1 MSQPK
6 FCAKCG
12 NQLNENEKFCGKCG
26 APVEDSAAA
35 VQFEQPSFAAAE
47 PAVETEAAVPAA
59 KDKKKV
65 MLALIAVAAIVVLI
79 VVIII
84 IVNVTKYQK
93 IDAKDLFRIEFK
105 GINGSGKCTAVLN
118 CPPSDDYLSD
128 MLSSLYENEDDSKDY
143 SDYFSDDKKTLL
155 EVYTK
160 AKDKGEAEDMRDAL
174 MKVNKKTGEYELQL
188 DLSDDKNLSNGDKI
202 TCTVEYDEDE
212 LKEEKIKLTN
222 TEFEVEVK
230 GLQEG
235 TKLDMFDDFN
245 VKFNGTD
252 GNGEAEYPDQSE
264 KYPFISYSYVTS
276 GYDLSNGDTFTVEA
290 YINSSVEDIEYVD
303 PEDSESEKY
312 FTYEDVTYVVDD
324 TSVSK
329 DFVVE
334 GLTEPVEIDVFE
346 GIEFE
351 TSGAIPRLRIIG
363 VKTDN
368 CADIVKENVSFSVE
382 DYSKEYDVGDK
393 FVIKAYVY
401 SYLEEEGYKASGTK
415 DADGYYTK
423 EFTVDEA
430 SFNKYLTADSSYE
443 DFAKL
448 DDFFTEQVNEFK
460 SDYNGKSYISGLS
473 SFDGKI
479 TSFESFDANSIY
491 YSYISESGS
500 LFSSG
505 DTSYVYKIYKVTV
518 KLDDDD
524 KSTETFYVAFAANA
538 PYITPDGNAEV
549 SNSYVSVYVNA
560 KKSDLVKENIK
571 TDGAEVTEI
580 KKGSSVA
587 SESKDDSSSKAETDT
602 SSVDSSSAADSAAD
616 SSSKADIV
624 SSEMVP

>member
-12 NQLNENEKFCGKCG
+12 NKLDENEKFCGKCG
-26 APVEDSAAA
+26 ASAEESKAAVQSEQPSSAAA
-35 VQFEQPSFAAAE
+35 I
-47 PAVETEAAVPAA
+47 PAV

-65 MLALIAVAAIVVLI
+65 MLALIAAAAVVALI

-93 IDAKDLFRIEFK
+93 IDAKDLFRIEFR
-105 GINGSGKCTAVLN
+105 GINGSGKCTAALN
-118 CPPSDDYLSD
+118 CPTEDDYLSD
-128 MLSSLYENEDDSKDY
+128 MLDELYVDEESGEDY

-155 EVYTK
+155 DVYTK

-188 DLSDDKNLSNGDKI
+188 DLSDDENLTNGDKI

-212 LKEEKIKLTN
+212 LKEEKIKLVN

-230 GLQEG
+230 GLKEG
-235 TKLDMFDDFN
+235 TKLDMFEDFN
-245 VKFNGTD
+245 VKFSGTD
-252 GNGEAEYPDQSE
+252 GNGEAEYPSQSE
-264 KYPFISYSYVTS
+264 KYPFISYYNVTGS
-276 GYDLSNGDTFTVEA
+276 YDLTNGDTFTVEA
-290 YINSSVEDIEYVD
+290 YISGSVGDIEYVD
-303 PEDSESEKY
+303 PEDSESGMY
-312 FTYEDVTYVVDD
+312 FTYEDVTYVIDD

-334 GLTEPVEIDVFE
+334 GLTEPEEIDVFE

-351 TSGAIPRLRIIG
+351 TSGAIPKIRITG

-368 CADIVKENVSFSVE
+368 CAEIVKENVSFSVE
-382 DYSKEYDVGDK
+382 DYSKEYDAGDK
-393 FVIKAYVY
+393 FVIKAYVS
-401 SYLEEEGYKASGTK
+401 SYLEDEGYKAAGTK
-415 DADGYYTK
+415 NADGYYTK

-430 SFNKYLTADSSYE
+430 SFNKYLTDESSYE
-443 DFAKL
+443 DFMKL
-448 DDFFTEQVNEFK
+448 DDLFNEQVNEFK
-460 SDYNGKSYISGLS
+460 SDYSGKSYISGLS

-479 TSFESFDANSIY
+479 KSFESFDADSVY
-491 YSYISESGS
+491 YSYIAESDS

-505 DTSYVYKIYKVTV
+505 DTSYVYRVYKVKV

-538 PYITPDGNAEV
+538 PYVTPDGKAEV
-549 SNSYVSVYVNA
+549 SSSYISVYANA
-560 KKSDLVKENIK
+560 KKSDLVKERIR
-571 TDGAEVTEI
+571 TEGAEVTEI
-580 KKGSSVA
+580 KK
-587 SESKDDSSSKAETDT
+587 
-602 SSVDSSSAADSAAD
+602 DSSSAADSKDD
-616 SSSKADIV
+616 SSSQAETSSKADSD